1 MGFRGTGTAPS
12 RTAARARVEHRGY
25 TVNVVLAAGI
35 VVGLVVGFVVGR
47 RWAEYFRAAV
57 DARGIMNNRKNYR
70 GKSDLA
76 FVLGGLL
83 ILGVLIFYG
92 SSPSF

>member
-1 MGFRGTGTAPS
+1 VG
-12 RTAARARVEHRGY
+12 
-25 TVNVVLAAGI
+25 VLMAAGI
-35 VVGLVVGFVVGR
+35 VVGITLGFVVGR

-70 GKSDLA
+70 GRSDLA

-83 ILGVLIFYG
+83 ILGILIFYAN
-92 SSPSF
+92 SATY